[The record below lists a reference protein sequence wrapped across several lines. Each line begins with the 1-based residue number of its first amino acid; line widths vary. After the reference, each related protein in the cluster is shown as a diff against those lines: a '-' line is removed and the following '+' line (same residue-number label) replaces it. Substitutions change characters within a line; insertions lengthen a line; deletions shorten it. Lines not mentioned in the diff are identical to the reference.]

1 VGQSQNKN
9 QPTNRSILLFER
21 ILKEKKRT
29 GNKEFMNM
37 FMSFENDRKHQMF
50 SILDKK
56 VEEGNGT
63 TLSNM

>member
-1 VGQSQNKN
+1 
-9 QPTNRSILLFER
+9 
-21 ILKEKKRT
+21 
-29 GNKEFMNM
+29 MNM